1 MYNILNHLYQQKH
14 KNKSPQKIPKTI
26 DLSLISLNNKIWK
39 HWTEQRDIIFYKSNG
54 SKISVQKNKLKTC
67 IINIIMDNNKSFP
80 RLSNKT
86 KLNSSLDKLQ
96 YEFHRILQQKCFCMI
111 NINKN
116 SRIL

>member
-1 MYNILNHLYQQKH
+1 
-14 KNKSPQKIPKTI
+14 
-26 DLSLISLNNKIWK
+26 
-39 HWTEQRDIIFYKSNG
+39 
-54 SKISVQKNKLKTC
+54 
-67 IINIIMDNNKSFP
+67 MDNNKSFP